1 LTAAFSALLT
11 GFLGLGAWIPL
22 GILGLFIAISGP
34 SMFIAWLKLRTR
46 NLGPILDANGWA
58 VNTLTR
64 VNVPL
69 GRALTELPVIPSGS
83 TRSVSD
89 PYARKRSIWPRI
101 LLLLLVLAGIGYGLY
116 RTNLLHK
123 WLPKYVPAHH
133 TELDLTAD
141 KSSGV
146 PGDVVTFTV
155 RSLATQL
162 QVTNTTDSNNPVP
175 LPRSPSQM
183 ARRP

>member
-1 LTAAFSALLT
+1 
-11 GFLGLGAWIPL
+11 
-22 GILGLFIAISGP
+22 
-34 SMFIAWLKLRTR
+34 MFIAWLKLRTR

-69 GRALTELPVIPSGS
+69 GRALTELPVIPPGS
-83 TRSVSD
+83 TRSLSD
-89 PYARKRSIWPRI
+89 PYARKRSVWPRI

-116 RTNLLHK
+116 RTNLLHE
-123 WLPKYVPAHH
+123 WLPQYVPAHH

-141 KSSGV
+141 KSSGA

-155 RSLATQL
+155 RSLAAEL
-162 QVTNTTDSNNPVP
+162 QVTNSTDDNNPVP
-175 LPRSPSQM
+175 LPAAVVASGAASLTTPADTPPGRLTVLDAVSNTSVEIEVTAPE
-183 ARRP
+183 AP